1 MPESGLYS
9 IELEYYP
16 IKGTNSTIQRNL
28 LIDGK
33 IPFEEASQL
42 EFDRVFTPESSVNE
56 TLQTSLKEKAQ
67 WLSTTIK
74 DASGLYNELEFYF
87 TAGEHRITLESVA
100 EPMAISSI
108 VLNPSEKNIPDY
120 ITVLEDCR
128 DQGISEIQGVLTDG
142 ILKVQAENA
151 EEMSSPALY
160 GSSDNSSPIN
170 EPYQYDEQKINV
182 IGGSKGKI
190 PVPGSL
196 GELKSRKRTISHRI
210 SVQTKLFAGY
220 SMCQELIY

>member
-16 IKGTNSTIQRNL
+16 IVKGRIPRSRRNL

-74 DASGLYNELEFYF
+74 DASGLYNELEFLLRR
-87 TAGEHRITLESVA
+87 GN
-100 EPMAISSI
+100 I
-108 VLNPSEKNIPDY
+108 VLLWN
-120 ITVLEDCR
+120 
-128 DQGISEIQGVLTDG
+128 Q
-142 ILKVQAENA
+142 
-151 EEMSSPALY
+151 
-160 GSSDNSSPIN
+160 
-170 EPYQYDEQKINV
+170 
-182 IGGSKGKI
+182 
-190 PVPGSL
+190 
-196 GELKSRKRTISHRI
+196 
-210 SVQTKLFAGY
+210 
-220 SMCQELIY
+220 

>member
-1 MPESGLYS
+1 MSQGKQNGKVNLPESGLYS

-33 IPFEEASQL
+33 YL
-42 EFDRVFTPESSVNE
+42 LKRLLNWNLTEFFTPESSVNE

-160 GSSDNSSPIN
+160 GFSDNSSPIN

-182 IGGSKGKI
+182 I
-190 PVPGSL
+190 
-196 GELKSRKRTISHRI
+196 EEARARSRYLDH
-210 SVQTKLFAGY
+210 LAN
-220 SMCQELIY
+220 